1 MKQTHRP
8 PRSIYP
14 AQNRHMRRRTR
25 VLAGLVAVLCFGGLL
40 ARLFTLQILD
50 PSGYANRAAAQQ
62 LRDTTLPAA
71 RGEIY
76 SADGV
81 TLAASKTCW
90 TIRASPRELADEL
103 VQPAAKAL
111 SEILNIDYDATLQ
124 KLSKRTSND
133 CLLRRRVDADLA
145 DAVRAWCTQN
155 NAQGIQ
161 ILQDTKRVYPQ
172 GNFMG
177 CLLGFTDVDN
187 QGLWGLELQYDA
199 QLTGRNGTI
208 LTAKNAWGY
217 DMPTHYSTLQDAV
230 PGNDIT
236 LTIRAD
242 IQHYLESALS
252 AAVAEHHVA
261 ARAVGI
267 VMEVDTGAIL
277 AMSTKPDYDPND
289 PRTIVD
295 ETIRQ
300 QVNAL
305 SGEER
310 SKALQTAQQAQWRNK
325 AISDLYEPGSVFKL
339 ITCAAALDT
348 GAVTRNSRFVCA
360 GKINV
365 AGTNF
370 RCANGHIHGSETL
383 AQGLA
388 VSCNPCF
395 IQVGARLGKQ
405 NFCDYFAA
413 FGLRAATGID
423 LPGEIKRSE
432 YYTADRMGPVELASC
447 SFGQSSKVSYL
458 QMLTAV
464 CAVVNGGKLMQ
475 PHVVQ
480 SIRDAERN
488 TVQQVQ
494 PTVKA
499 QVIRPETSAVMR
511 ELNFC
516 DYFAAFGLRAA
527 TGIDLP
533 GEIKRSEYYTA
544 DRMGPVELAS
554 CSFGQSSKVS
564 YLQMLTAVC
573 AVVNGGK
580 LMQPHVVQSIRDA
593 ERNTVQQ
600 VQPTVKAQV
609 IRPETSAVMREL
621 MEGVVTTGTGKNG
634 AVAGYRVGGKTG
646 TSQKLDSENER
657 ARIASFVAVAP
668 IENPKL
674 AVLICLDEPHSW
686 TTSGGAL
693 SGPVAAEV
701 LQKSLPRLGIQ
712 PSYTE
717 AEQAKYFTTVPDVT
731 GWKAPAAAQKLSEY
745 TLTADV
751 LGQGERVVSQY
762 PRAGTT
768 VRRGSAIQLDTT
780 GQLDPAADE
789 G

>member
-81 TLAASKTCW
+81 TLATSKTCW

-289 PRTIVD
+289 PRTIVN

-447 SFGQSSKVSYL
+447 SFGQRSKVSYL
-458 QMLTAV
+458 QM
-464 CAVVNGGKLMQ
+464 
-475 PHVVQ
+475 
-480 SIRDAERN
+480 
-488 TVQQVQ
+488 
-494 PTVKA
+494 
-499 QVIRPETSAVMR
+499 
-511 ELNFC
+511 
-516 DYFAAFGLRAA
+516 
-527 TGIDLP
+527 
-533 GEIKRSEYYTA
+533 
-544 DRMGPVELAS
+544 
-554 CSFGQSSKVS
+554 
-564 YLQMLTAVC
+564 
-573 AVVNGGK
+573 
-580 LMQPHVVQSIRDA
+580 
-593 ERNTVQQ
+593 
-600 VQPTVKAQV
+600 

-657 ARIASFVAVAP
+657 ARIASFVEVAP

>member
-111 SEILNIDYDATLQ
+111 SEILDIDYDATLQ

-432 YYTADRMGPVELASC
+432 Y
-447 SFGQSSKVSYL
+447 
-458 QMLTAV
+458 
-464 CAVVNGGKLMQ
+464 
-475 PHVVQ
+475 
-480 SIRDAERN
+480 
-488 TVQQVQ
+488 
-494 PTVKA
+494 
-499 QVIRPETSAVMR
+499 
-511 ELNFC
+511 
-516 DYFAAFGLRAA
+516 
-527 TGIDLP
+527 
-533 GEIKRSEYYTA
+533 
-544 DRMGPVELAS
+544 
-554 CSFGQSSKVS
+554 
-564 YLQMLTAVC
+564 
-573 AVVNGGK
+573 
-580 LMQPHVVQSIRDA
+580 DA

-668 IENPKL
+668 IENPKI

-731 GWKAPAAAQKLSEY
+731 GWKAPAAAQKLNEY

-768 VRRGSAIQLDTT
+768 VRRGSAIQLGTT